1 MKLCPYL
8 QAYSGVGT
16 KFGNKN
22 QENYGLKS
30 IIKNKKFHDSTINL
44 QRNTYTTSLILMNR
58 NSSWNYN
65 KIGSNIVTSFKQ
77 NIDTSNPFIWIIY
90 MRYLYGNLSSIE

>member
-30 IIKNKKFHDSTINL
+30 IIKNKKFHASTINA
-44 QRNTYTTSLILMNR
+44 S
-58 NSSWNYN
+58 
-65 KIGSNIVTSFKQ
+65 KK
-77 NIDTSNPFIWIIY
+77 
-90 MRYLYGNLSSIE
+90 YLYYIIDINE